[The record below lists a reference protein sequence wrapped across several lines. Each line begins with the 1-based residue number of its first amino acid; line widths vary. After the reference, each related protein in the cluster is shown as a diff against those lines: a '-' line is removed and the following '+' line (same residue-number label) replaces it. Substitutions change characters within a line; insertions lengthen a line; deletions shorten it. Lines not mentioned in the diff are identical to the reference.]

1 MGAASEPVDRDSVGP
16 LELLV
21 VQPTPFC
28 NLDCSYCYL
37 PDRANTR
44 RMSLDALEQVF
55 RWVFSSGLVREP
67 FTLLWHAGEPL
78 VVPIE
83 WYEAASALLQRHG
96 EGQPPVRQSVQ
107 TNATLIDEAWCEF
120 FRRHEIEVGVSV
132 DGPAFLHDRHRRTRQ
147 GRGTL
152 DRVLQGIRVLNYQHI
167 PFKAITVLTAEAL
180 DYPDELFDFY
190 QEHGIRA
197 VGFNPEEVEGPHTAS
212 SLQGEDIP
220 GRFRRFLARFF
231 ELALLADPPLEVR
244 EFETSSTALLHARR
258 AGPPRRT
265 QENCPFGVLNVDC
278 EGHFSTYSPELLGIR
293 SLQHGEFALGD
304 IASDRLE
311 DVLSSTRFRR
321 MEAEIAQG
329 VDMCRTSCR
338 YFPFCGGGPPG
349 NKYFENGTF
358 ASTETLFC
366 RMHIKACLDVT
377 ADWLE
382 RHPPAP
388 AEQKPRSEQ
397 VVT

>member
-1 MGAASEPVDRDSVGP
+1 MGAASEPVARDSVGP

-44 RMSLDALEQVF
+44 RMPLETLEQVF

-67 FTLLWHAGEPL
+67 CTLLWHAGEPL
-78 VVPIE
+78 VVPIA
-83 WYEAASALLQRHG
+83 WYEAAAALLRRYGAGH
-96 EGQPPVRQSVQ
+96 PPVTQSVQ
-107 TNATLIDEAWCEF
+107 TNATLIDEEWCDY
-120 FRRHEIEVGVSV
+120 FRRQEIEVGVSV

-152 DRVLQGIRVLNYQHI
+152 DKVLHGIHLLTEQQI
-167 PFKAITVLTAEAL
+167 PFKVITVLTAEAL

-190 QEHGIRA
+190 REHGIRS

-212 SLQGEDIP
+212 SLQGEDMP
-220 GRFRRFLARFF
+220 RRFRHFLARFF
-231 ELALLADPPLEVR
+231 ELALLAQPPMEVR
-244 EFETSSTALLHARR
+244 EFETSAAALLHARR
-258 AGPPRRT
+258 SGPFRRT
-265 QENCPFGVLNVDC
+265 QENRPFGILNVDY
-278 EGHFSTYSPELLGIR
+278 EGRFSTYSPELLG
-293 SLQHGEFALGD
+293 LGSPLYD
-304 IASDRLE
+304 GFTLGHVASDRLE
-311 DVLSSTRFRR
+311 DVLESARFQRL
-321 MEAEIAQG
+321 EADIARG
-329 VDMCRTSCR
+329 VDLCRASCR

-366 RMHIKACLDVT
+366 RLHMKACQDVT

-388 AEQKPRSEQ
+388 GEGHRTRSES
-397 VVT
+397 

>member
-1 MGAASEPVDRDSVGP
+1 MTAPAESVAGDPVGP

-44 RMSLDALEQVF
+44 RMPLDTLEQVF

-78 VVPIE
+78 VVPIG
-83 WYEAASALLQRHG
+83 WYEAAAALLRQYG
-96 EGQPPVRQSVQ
+96 AGQPPVTQSVQ
-107 TNATLIDEAWCEF
+107 TNATLIDEAWCDY

-152 DRVLQGIRVLNYQHI
+152 DRVLHGIHVLNQQQI
-167 PFKAITVLTAEAL
+167 PFKVITVLTAEAL

-190 QEHGIRA
+190 QEHGICS

-212 SLQGEDIP
+212 SLQGEDMP
-220 GRFRRFLARFF
+220 RRFRRFLARFF
-231 ELALLADPPLEVR
+231 ELALLLDPPMEVR
-244 EFETSSTALLHARR
+244 EFETSAAALLHARR
-258 AGPPRRT
+258 SGPSRRT
-265 QENCPFGVLNVDC
+265 QENRPFGVLNVDC
-278 EGHFSTYSPELLGIR
+278 AGHFSTYSPELLGLD
-293 SLQHGEFALGD
+293 SPLYGGFALGHV
-304 IASDRLE
+304 ASNRME
-311 DVLSSTRFRR
+311 DVLASARFQRL
-321 MEAEIAQG
+321 EADIAQG
-329 VDMCRTSCR
+329 VDLCRASCR

-366 RMHIKACLDVT
+366 RMHMKACLDVT

-382 RHPPAP
+382 RHPPV
-388 AEQKPRSEQ
+388 PRVGGE
-397 VVT
+397 

>member
-1 MGAASEPVDRDSVGP
+1 MAAPSAPVAHNPIGP

-44 RMSLDALEQVF
+44 RMTLDTLEQVF
-55 RWVFSSGLVREP
+55 RWVFSSTLVREP

-78 VVPIE
+78 VVPIA
-83 WYEAASALLQRHG
+83 WYEAAAELLHRHG
-96 EGQPPVRQSVQ
+96 DGHPPVTQSVQ
-107 TNATLIDEAWCEF
+107 TNATLIDQEWCDY
-120 FRRHEIEVGVSV
+120 FRRHEIDVGVSV

-152 DRVLQGIRVLNYQHI
+152 DKVLHGIHLLTEQNV
-167 PFKAITVLTAEAL
+167 PFTVITVLTAEAL

-190 QEHGIRA
+190 REHGIRS
-197 VGFNPEEVEGPHTAS
+197 VGFNPEEVEGPNTVS
-212 SLQGEDIP
+212 SLQGEATP
-220 GRFRRFLARFF
+220 QRFRRFLARFF

-244 EFETSSTALLHARR
+244 EFETSAAALLYARR
-258 AGPPRRT
+258 SGPPRRT
-265 QENCPFGVLNVDC
+265 QENRPFGILNVDC
-278 EGHFSTYSPELLGIR
+278 EGHFSTYSPELLGLNS
-293 SLQHGEFALGD
+293 SLYDGFALGHV
-304 IASDRLE
+304 ASDRLE
-311 DVLSSTRFRR
+311 DVLSSARFRQL
-321 MEAEIAQG
+321 EADIARG
-329 VDMCRTSCR
+329 VDMCRASCR

-366 RMHIKACLDVT
+366 RLHMKACLDVT

-382 RHPPAP
+382 RHPPVP
-388 AEQKPRSEQ
+388 ADPQGCRSES
-397 VVT
+397 

>member
-1 MGAASEPVDRDSVGP
+1 MAAASEPLARDAVGP

-37 PDRANTR
+37 ADRANTR
-44 RMSLDALEQVF
+44 RMTLDTLEQVF
-55 RWVFSSGLVREP
+55 RWVFASGLAREP

-78 VVPIE
+78 VVPVA
-83 WYEAASALLQRHG
+83 WYETAAALLRRHG
-96 EGQPPVRQSVQ
+96 EGRPAVTQSVQ
-107 TNATLIDEAWCEF
+107 TNATLIDHQWCDY
-120 FRRHEIEVGVSV
+120 FRRHDVEVGVSV

-152 DRVLQGIRVLNYQHI
+152 DRVLHGIRLLAEQQV
-167 PFKAITVLTAEAL
+167 PFKVITVLTAEAL

-190 QEHGIRA
+190 REHGIRS
-197 VGFNPEEVEGPHTAS
+197 VGFNPEEVEGPNTSS
-212 SLQGEDIP
+212 SLQGDDVP

-244 EFETSSTALLHARR
+244 EFETSAAALLHARR
-258 AGPPRRT
+258 SGPPRRT
-265 QENCPFGVLNVDC
+265 QENRPFGILNVDC
-278 EGHFSTYSPELLGIR
+278 DGRFSTYSPELLGLA
-293 SLQHGEFALGD
+293 SPTYGGFGLGHVTAD
-304 IASDRLE
+304 GLDDVLGSERFLRLE
-311 DVLSSTRFRR
+311 ADV
-321 MEAEIAQG
+321 AKG
-329 VDMCRTSCR
+329 VGLCRDSCR

-366 RMHIKACLDVT
+366 RMHVKACLDVT

-388 AEQKPRSEQ
+388 AHGPDSRSEP
-397 VVT
+397 